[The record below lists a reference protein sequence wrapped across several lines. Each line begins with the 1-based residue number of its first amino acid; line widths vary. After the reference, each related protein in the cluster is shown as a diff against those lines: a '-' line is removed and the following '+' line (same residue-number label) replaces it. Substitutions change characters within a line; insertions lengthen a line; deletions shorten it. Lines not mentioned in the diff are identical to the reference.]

1 MQTIWF
7 NHLFNLNFC
16 KKNSSMSFFSID
28 INSARMCSIL
38 SMSIPLLP
46 GILLKINRLDYIF
59 LGITDEKYCGRI
71 CFPFFKFLVWRKVGC
86 SLLFPKCKKNKKL
99 QLQKLKLASYHKTP
113 SVEKKP
119 HPPAFVMKLA
129 FLVALWVWMPP
140 LQKKSQPITMW

>member
-99 QLQKLKLASYHKTP
+99 QLQKLPSYHKTP

-129 FLVALWVWMPP
+129 FLVVLWVYMPL

>member
-1 MQTIWF
+1 M
-7 NHLFNLNFC
+7 NFC

-46 GILLKINRLDYIF
+46 GILLKLNSLDYIF
-59 LGITDEKYCGRI
+59 LGITDEKYCGRR
-71 CFPFFKFLVWRKVGC
+71 CFPFFKFLVWQKVGC

-113 SVEKKP
+113 SVEKNP
-119 HPPAFVMKLA
+119 THL
-129 FLVALWVWMPP
+129 P
-140 LQKKSQPITMW
+140 LSWNWRFSWYFEYRCHSFIKNHNQSLCGKKWLKNMQVC